1 MRFLLSLLSLCLFSI
16 AVFCQSKEEDRVVLE
31 QTAEWLEQKLT
42 YHYYNIDDEEWW
54 NNRFDFDPL
63 TLKVTIRNI
72 SSENLGAIQ
81 DRTHMQRIFEFG
93 DLNPYTINIEEA
105 KTNSGRLV
113 KGKTIRVGTYQQAKD
128 ISQIK
133 NGTVPSS
140 ASFLYLSIPK
150 AYDDSTSNYAETIV
164 DKFEE
169 AILLATK
176 IYHTERFESDAAQ
189 LVSVL
194 EDDRFLSPNNMSL
207 SINKI
212 FDDALELEQYD
223 VNDQLIRK
231 AYLKINPDQKTVQ
244 WVNIKGMESVVDVA
258 LRFGEEYDFELKGS
272 DLHLFFVNKHEFH
285 ILENDNKTV
294 FIRDNSFE
302 KGRPYYR

>member
-1 MRFLLSLLSLCLFSI
+1 MRSGLFFLIFSLLPLALIS
-16 AVFCQSKEEDRVVLE
+16 QSKDEDLVVLQ

-54 NNRFDFDPL
+54 NNRFNFDPQ
-63 TLKVTIRNI
+63 TLKATIRNI
-72 SSENLGAIQ
+72 STENLGAIQ
-81 DRTHMQRIFEFG
+81 DRTHMQRVFQFG

-113 KGKTIRVGTYQQAKD
+113 KGKTIRIGTYQQAKD

-133 NGTVPSS
+133 NGTVPSN

-150 AYDDSTSNYAETIV
+150 AYEDSTTNFAETIV
-164 DKFEE
+164 EKFEQ
-169 AILLATK
+169 AILVATK
-176 IYHTERFESDAAQ
+176 VYHTESFESDASQ

-194 EDDRFLSPNNMSL
+194 EDDRFLSPDNTSL
-207 SINKI
+207 TINKI
-212 FDDALELEQYD
+212 FEDALELEQYD

-231 AYLKINPDQKTVQ
+231 AYLKINQDQKTIQ
-244 WVNIKGMESVVDVA
+244 WVSIKGQESMVDIA
-258 LRFGEEYDFELKGS
+258 LKFGEEYDFELKGA

-285 ILENDNKTV
+285 LVENGAETV